1 MINIISLPY
10 IPHSC
15 TWVHPR
21 KQARSLLAIAEA
33 DSHIVRIYDG
43 RGDGNPL
50 MTVDKVHR
58 AGSAVILLA
67 YNEPYDTIVSADDKG
82 MLEYWQAVS
91 YDVCVSI
98 EVNELMWKC
107 P

>member
-21 KQARSLLAIAEA
+21 KQARSLLAITEEG
-33 DSHIVRIYDG
+33 SNIIRVYDG
-43 RGDGNPL
+43 RGDGNPV

-58 AGSAVILLA
+58 PGSSVTLVA
-67 YNEPYDTIVSADDKG
+67 YNEPFDTVVSADDKG
-82 MLEYWQAVS
+82 MIEYWQAVS
-91 YDVCVSI
+91 SFARLKFIAV
-98 EVNELMWKC
+98 
-107 P
+107 